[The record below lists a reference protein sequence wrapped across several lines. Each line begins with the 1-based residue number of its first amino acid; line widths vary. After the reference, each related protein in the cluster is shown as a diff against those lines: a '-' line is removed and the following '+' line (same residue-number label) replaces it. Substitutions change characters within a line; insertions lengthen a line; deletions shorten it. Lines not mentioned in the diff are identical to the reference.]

1 LWIRGPQIPATP
13 PARQAPGYG
22 HPGAALRAG
31 GAEEPRTGTAGP
43 FFISGLGSLVIG
55 RIGVGI
61 GIMVGYFIALLFSM
75 ILIGL
80 PFLLGFWIWGMCDA
94 YAGAKNWNARHGIIS

>member
-1 LWIRGPQIPATP
+1 VSANYPEPYSQQPQPVPYETVQP
-13 PARQAPGYG
+13 YMRVAPKS
-22 HPGAALRAG
+22 PGLALLAS
-31 GAEEPRTGTAGP
+31 
-43 FFISGLGSLVIG
+43 FFIPGLGSLVIG

-94 YAGAKNWNARHGIIS
+94 YFGAKNWNARHGIIS